1 MNMKI
6 RKGDKV
12 KVIAGKDRGKEGKVL
27 QAFPELGRVV
37 VEGINVTYKHLKVRK
52 QGEKGQKIEYSAPI
66 NVTNVQLIC
75 PKCAKPTRV
84 GMLELTED
92 GKTRKVRTCRK
103 CKEAIE

>member
-1 MNMKI
+1 MNMKL

-37 VEGINVTYKHLKVRK
+37 VEGANVTYKHLKVRK
-52 QGEKGQKIEYSAPI
+52 QGEKGQKIEYSSPLNA
-66 NVTNVQLIC
+66 TNVQLIC
-75 PKCAKPTRV
+75 PKCAKTTRV
-84 GMLELTED
+84 GMLELTEE
-92 GKTRKVRTCRK
+92 GKKRKVRACKK

>member
-1 MNMKI
+1 MNMRI

-37 VEGINVTYKHLKVRK
+37 VEGANVTYKHLKVRK
-52 QGEKGQKIEYSAPI
+52 QGDKGQKLEYSSPL
-66 NVTNVQLIC
+66 NVTNVLLIC

-84 GMLELTED
+84 GVLELSEA
-92 GKTRKVRTCRK
+92 GKTRKVRSCKK

>member
-12 KVIAGKDRGKEGKVL
+12 KIIAGKDKGKEGKVL
-27 QAFPELGRVV
+27 QAFPDLKRVV
-37 VEGINVTYKHLKVRK
+37 VEGANVTYKHLKVQK
-52 QGEKGQKIEYSAPI
+52 QGDKGQKIEYSSPI

-75 PKCAKPTRV
+75 PKCAKLTRL
-84 GMLELTED
+84 GMLELSEE
-92 GKTRKVRTCRK
+92 GKTRKVRSCKK